1 MVRKRARLSRASEFQ
16 RIYRQ
21 GSSTASRYLVLHYFQ
36 RPAGMA
42 ATGPR
47 LGLSVSKKVGGAV
60 VRNRIKRLL
69 REAFAIC
76 EPSVA
81 HGYDYVLIARP
92 SLVELVERQQKG
104 EKAIVLE
111 AVTELFQRASLL
123 SSEEGT
129 DRRSGSK
136 TPRSA
141 DGDERGVTDA

>member
-21 GSSTASRYLVLHYFQ
+21 GSSVASRYLVLHYFQ
-36 RPAGMA
+36 RPAGTA
-42 ATGPR
+42 DSGPR

-69 REAFAIC
+69 REAFDAC
-76 EPSVA
+76 EPGVA
-81 HGYDYVLIARP
+81 RGYDYVLIARP
-92 SLVELVERQQKG
+92 SLVDLAERQQKG

-123 SSEEGT
+123 A
-129 DRRSGSK
+129 SK
-136 TPRSA
+136 ESQ
-141 DGDERGVTDA
+141 DA